1 MPSRW
6 TRSPSYAQPLSG
18 RTTAAGRPEP
28 PGGRSAFR
36 VDVRESR
43 RPGESASGEGSEHG
57 RRLSGSV
64 LRRCDVLHVGD
75 NPVDDVVA
83 AQRAGLDTVWI
94 NRDRLEWTHDKA
106 PSMAAADLREL
117 TLRLTSR

>member
-1 MPSRW
+1 M
-6 TRSPSYAQPLSG
+6 SG

-36 VDVRESR
+36 VDVRRCGFHKPDPQIYHVMLER
-43 RPGESASGEGSEHG
+43 MRLEG
-57 RRLSGSV
+57 
-64 LRRCDVLHVGD
+64 CDVLHVGD
-75 NPVDDVVA
+75 DPVEDVVA

-94 NRDRLEWTHDKA
+94 NRDHLEWTHDEA
-106 PSMAAADLREL
+106 PSMAADLREL